1 MSHYAPLSLAAVG
14 DDQPSCTLW
23 QVRLLLGRGDHSDD
37 RFVRYVQALV
47 EECGFPRPFPSPVKG
62 SASRKGGLTL
72 KVTHRSTFRR
82 DAVLAWRDDYL
93 PPDCSAR
100 LDAEAHRHAAAEMDA
115 MARQLGQLRLAGGT
129 EA

>member
-1 MSHYAPLSLAAVG
+1 MSHYAPLPLAAIG
-14 DDQPSCTLW
+14 EDQPSCTLW

-47 EECGFPRPFPSPVKG
+47 DECGFPRPFPSVVKG
-62 SASRKGGLTL
+62 SATRKAGLTL
-72 KVTHRSTFRR
+72 AVTPRSTFRR

-93 PPDCSAR
+93 PPACSAR
-100 LDAEAHRHAAAEMDA
+100 LDAEAMRCAAAEMDA
-115 MARQLGQLRLAGGT
+115 AAGQLGNLRLAGGT